1 MSKVIPKEQ
10 LTAYQRWELA
20 AFEDAGMGLP
30 PGTRPPHAGEPR
42 LGEPDPAGEEAL
54 RLTLP
59 TAEDLERIHQE
70 AWQEGY
76 TLGLEEGRKAGFE
89 TGRQE
94 GEKYVR
100 QLRALAEALESE
112 RVRQDEAVAQEVLAL
127 ALAVSQQLVGTSLR
141 VKPELILGLIREAL
155 LSLPSLSGHY
165 RIIVNPDSAQVVR
178 EWLAQEHG
186 HLSWK
191 LVEDEQMEP
200 GGFRFESAHSELDA
214 SMKARWRE
222 IAECLGTKTEWLD

>member
-20 AFEDAGMGLP
+20 AFEDTGHGSAPGPAQEGEAPQDVAGSGEGDTPLP
-30 PGTRPPHAGEPR
+30 M
-42 LGEPDPAGEEAL
+42 
-54 RLTLP
+54 TLP
-59 TAEDLERIHQE
+59 TAEALERLHQE

-76 TLGLEEGRKAGFE
+76 NLGVEEGHKAGFE

-94 GEKYVR
+94 GERYAR

-127 ALAVSQQLVGTSLR
+127 AITVAQQVVGTTLR
-141 VKPELILGLIREAL
+141 VKPELLLATIREAL

-165 RIIVNPDSAQVVR
+165 RVMVHPESAQVVR
-178 EWLAQEHG
+178 DWLAQEHG

-200 GGFRFESAHSELDA
+200 GGFRFESAHSALDG
-214 SMKARWRE
+214 SMKVRWRE
-222 IAECLGTKTEWLD
+222 VVECLGANTEWLD

>member
-20 AFEDAGMGLP
+20 AFED
-30 PGTRPPHAGEPR
+30 TGEDLAPEAR
-42 LGEPDPAGEEAL
+42 SGYGEEAGQTGEESL
-54 RLTLP
+54 PLALP

-76 TLGLEEGRKAGFE
+76 ALGQEEGRKAGFE
-89 TGRQE
+89 AGRQE
-94 GEKYVR
+94 GETYVR
-100 QLRALAEALESE
+100 QLRALVEALESE
-112 RVRQDEAVAQEVLAL
+112 RVRQDEAVAQEILAL
-127 ALAVSQQLVGTSLR
+127 ALTVAQQLVGASLR
-141 VKPELILGLIREAL
+141 IKPELVLGVIREAL

-165 RIIVNPDSAQVVR
+165 RVIVHPDSAQVVR

-186 HLSWK
+186 HLAWK
-191 LVEDEQMEP
+191 LVEDPQMEP
-200 GGFRFESAHSELDA
+200 GGFRFESAYSELDA

-222 IAECLGTKTEWLD
+222 VAECLGTETEWLD